1 MTKPLKKK
9 RKIRPAMTT
18 ECTMETGTF
27 NDFFQAT
34 LAKEIL
40 ESNGISCII
49 TGLNMSVIEVNPDT
63 KIKLLVNKND
73 AEQAGQLIG
82 SFFS

>member
-1 MTKPLKKK
+1 MSTES
-9 RKIRPAMTT
+9 TT
-18 ECTMETGTF
+18 EIGTF

-49 TGLNMSVIEVNPDT
+49 TGLNMSVIEVNPGAE
-63 KIKLLVNKND
+63 IKLLVNRED
-73 AEQAGQLIG
+73 VERAGELIG
-82 SFFS
+82 SFFA

>member
-1 MTKPLKKK
+1 MS
-9 RKIRPAMTT
+9 AECTT
-18 ECTMETGTF
+18 EIGVF
-27 NDFFQAT
+27 DDFFQAT

-49 TGLNMSVIEVNPDT
+49 TGLNMSVIELNPDT
-63 KIKLLVNKND
+63 KIRLLVNKD
-73 AEQAGQLIG
+73 EAEQAGQLIG

>member
-1 MTKPLKKK
+1 MG
-9 RKIRPAMTT
+9 T
-18 ECTMETGTF
+18 ECTTEIGTF

-49 TGLNMSVIEVNPDT
+49 TGLNMSVIEVNPDA
-63 KIKLLVNKND
+63 KIKLLVNNED
-73 AEQAGQLIG
+73 VGQAEELIG
-82 SFFS
+82 SFFA